1 MTEPSSTLRW
11 RLDVAYDGSDFS
23 GWAVQPGLRTVQGEL
38 EHWLTQ
44 ILRLDSP
51 ARLVCAGRTDAGVH
65 ARAQV
70 VHCDLPTDAVTDD
83 GSELWRRLRRV
94 LAPDLMVGRVALA
107 PAGFDARFAA
117 LWRGYTYRIADGA
130 TQLDPLLRHQVT
142 RLGDDLDLTEM
153 NGAAPLLLGLRDF
166 GAFCRRREGATTI
179 RTLLE
184 LHVDRVVEGP
194 MAGVVACTVRAD
206 AFCHS
211 MVRSLVGALV
221 TVGSGRRDRV
231 WLAAVTRAAV
241 RDPTVTVL
249 PPVGLTLEE
258 VRYPDDAGL
267 LARVRESRAYREL
280 SR

>member
-1 MTEPSSTLRW
+1 MAEPSSAVRW
-11 RLDVAYDGSDFS
+11 RLDVAYDGSGFS
-23 GWAVQPGLRTVQGEL
+23 GWAVQPGFRTVQGEL

-44 ILRLDSP
+44 ILGLDSP

-70 VHCDLPTDAVTDD
+70 VHCDLPAGAVTGD

-142 RLGDDLDLTEM
+142 RLGDELDLTEM
-153 NGAAPLLLGLRDF
+153 NEAAPLLLGLRDF
-166 GAFCRRREGATTI
+166 GAFCRRRDGATTI
-179 RTLLE
+179 RTLLD

-221 TVGSGRRDRV
+221 AVGSGRRDRV
-231 WLAAVTRAAV
+231 WLASVTRAAV

-249 PPVGLTLEE
+249 PPSGLTLEE

-267 LARVRESRAYREL
+267 LARVLESRAYREL

>member
-70 VHCDLPTDAVTDD
+70 VHCDLPADAVTDD
-83 GSELWRRLRRV
+83 GSELWRRLHRA

-117 LWRGYTYRIADGA
+117 VWRRYTYRIADGA

-142 RLGDDLDLTEM
+142 RLGDELDLTEM
-153 NGAAPLLLGLRDF
+153 NEAAPLLLGLRDF
-166 GAFCRRREGATTI
+166 GAFCRRRDGATTI

-221 TVGSGRRDRV
+221 AVGSGRRDRV
-231 WLAAVTRAAV
+231 WLASVTRAAV

-249 PPVGLTLEE
+249 PPGGLTLEE

-267 LARVRESRAYREL
+267 RARVLESRAYREL

>member
-1 MTEPSSTLRW
+1 MAEPSSAVRW
-11 RLDVAYDGSDFS
+11 RLDMAYDGSDFS

-70 VHCDLPTDAVTDD
+70 VHCDLPAGAVAGD

-142 RLGDDLDLTEM
+142 RLGDELDLTEM
-153 NGAAPLLLGLRDF
+153 NEAAPLLLGLRDF
-166 GAFCRRREGATTI
+166 GAFCRRRDGATTI

-231 WLAAVTRAAV
+231 WLASVTRAAV

-249 PPVGLTLEE
+249 PPGGLTLEE

-267 LARVRESRAYREL
+267 RARVLESRAYREL